1 MATLLLIIIYI
12 AFIGLGI
19 PDSLFGTAWPAIY
32 VSFEIPISSANYV
45 TLLISCGTVISSALS
60 ARIINRFGTAV
71 VTAVSTAIT
80 AAALFGFS
88 VSGNLL
94 WLCIFSIPMG
104 LGAGAVDSALNN
116 YVALHY
122 KATHMNFLHCFYGIG
137 VSVSPYLM
145 SLALTNENNWRDGY
159 RLAFYLQLAIA
170 LITIVSIPLWKKAH
184 PASLQSNEEIHPK
197 TLSIINMLKMPSV
210 RAVLLIFIGSCAI
223 ECTCGTW
230 GSTFLVN
237 SKGMSVDHAAKI
249 ITLYYVGMALGRFLS
264 GILAARLSSWKLIHL
279 GQTITIFA
287 ILLLFL
293 PLPSTIAA
301 AGLFFI
307 GLGNSPIF
315 PNLIHL
321 TPENFGKDI
330 SQSVMG
336 MQMAA
341 SYAGIM
347 LIPPIFG
354 LWAQK
359 TGTDIFPLYL
369 LIMLVVMLFGT
380 YSMLNFLKKRA
391 ISSNHSEN

>member
-12 AFIGLGI
+12 AFIGLGV

-32 VSFEIPISSANYV
+32 VSFDIPISSANYV
-45 TLLISCGTVISSALS
+45 TLLISCGTVISSVLS
-60 ARIINRFGTAV
+60 ARIINRFGTAI
-71 VTAVSTAIT
+71 VTAASTAMT

-88 VSGNLL
+88 ISGNLL
-94 WLCIFSIPMG
+94 WLCVFAIPLG

-137 VSVSPYLM
+137 ISVSPYLM
-145 SLALTNENNWRDGY
+145 SLALTNENNWRNGY
-159 RLAFYLQLAIA
+159 RLAFCLQLAVT
-170 LITIVSIPLWKKAH
+170 LITIVSLPLWKKAH
-184 PASLQSNEEIHPK
+184 PDTLQSNEETHPQ
-197 TLSIINMLKMPSV
+197 TLSMINMLKMPSV

-237 SKGMSVDHAAKI
+237 SKGVSVDHAAKI

-264 GILAARLSSWKLIHL
+264 GILATRLSSWKLIHL
-279 GQTITIFA
+279 GQAVTIFA

-293 PLPSTIAA
+293 PLSSTIAA

-307 GLGNSPIF
+307 GLGNSAVF

-359 TGTDIFPLYL
+359 IGTDVFPFYL
-369 LIMLVVMLFGT
+369 LIMFAVMLFGT
-380 YSMLNFLKKRA
+380 YSMLNFLKKRTIA
-391 ISSNHSEN
+391 SNHSEN

>member
-159 RLAFYLQLAIA
+159 RLTFYLQLAIA
-170 LITIVSIPLWKKAH
+170 LITIVSLPLWKKAH

>member
-170 LITIVSIPLWKKAH
+170 LITIVSLPLWKKAH

>member
-12 AFIGLGI
+12 AFIVLGI

>member
-1 MATLLLIIIYI
+1 
-12 AFIGLGI
+12 
-19 PDSLFGTAWPAIY
+19 
-32 VSFEIPISSANYV
+32 
-45 TLLISCGTVISSALS
+45 
-60 ARIINRFGTAV
+60 
-71 VTAVSTAIT
+71 
-80 AAALFGFS
+80 
-88 VSGNLL
+88 
-94 WLCIFSIPMG
+94 
-104 LGAGAVDSALNN
+104 
-116 YVALHY
+116 
-122 KATHMNFLHCFYGIG
+122 
-137 VSVSPYLM
+137 
-145 SLALTNENNWRDGY
+145 
-159 RLAFYLQLAIA
+159 
-170 LITIVSIPLWKKAH
+170 
-184 PASLQSNEEIHPK
+184 
-197 TLSIINMLKMPSV
+197 
-210 RAVLLIFIGSCAI
+210 
-223 ECTCGTW
+223 
-230 GSTFLVN
+230 
-237 SKGMSVDHAAKI
+237 
-249 ITLYYVGMALGRFLS
+249 MALGRFLS